1 MFVIIWKTLASYRSW
16 AVEALVR
23 RFTSSFTSLNG
34 ETADGTASH
43 FQDATICWLVL
54 RLLLCTRL
62 KHWFENDPQAASRQT
77 ARRSKE
83 QQAIFEV
90 LRFVCWLV
98 LLLLLW
104 TALCNATLWT
114 NQMGY
119 ITLVAQLPW
128 DLWRHKP
135 TLSSGYALGLG
146 RFTAINTCQLHGL

>member
-1 MFVIIWKTLASYRSW
+1 MAS
-16 AVEALVR
+16 
-23 RFTSSFTSLNG
+23 TSTVAMYGF
-34 ETADGTASH
+34 E
-43 FQDATICWLVL
+43 
-54 RLLLCTRL
+54 RL

-77 ARRSKE
+77 ARLSKE

-104 TALCNATLWT
+104 TALRGATLWT

-128 DLWRHKP
+128 IYGDVNRP
-135 TLSSGYALGLG
+135 CPRATPSDSVGL
-146 RFTAINTCQLHGL
+146 LP